1 MRIKTSKRIDEI
13 SDYLNNLYKF
23 KYDGIISRIAFTY
36 SLQLNIKFDLVDET
50 HVVSDGKDWRD
61 DRALFGAS
69 SSFRSNLPI
78 YKTLLIQHY
87 ERSLLD
93 DEFVLLFK
101 RHLSFGLEK
110 IYNDLDGKNIA
121 GGYHIQYLM
130 TLVKNGLT
138 VVRKSNVPFGNS
150 KIETVKIESSDRLIS
165 FDIGSTEN
173 GESVIINLNKDFEP
187 QHIAIAGMTRSGK
200 TELVK
205 HILYQIH
212 QVSNKELKFIFLD
225 YKGEGQSEALS
236 KFLKSTDCE
245 FIDISKAPF
254 EFNPLASIEQKIK
267 HIQDLDITAL
277 VDAIA
282 SVDTTKLGVSQQ
294 HLLKT
299 VISDCFGEKRG
310 KLPTFQNVF
319 EAISNYYEENN
330 KNPDTLYSIIEKL
343 STVFKE
349 PIDYNNKIYSKN
361 LYLNLPATASD
372 TYRKATVFSVLKYLF
387 FEFIKSDTVVQ
398 NEEGVKPLKYIIVV
412 DEAHV
417 YMKDKSSRKVLEDF
431 LRLISSKGVAV
442 VLLSQGVE
450 DYKHKDFDF
459 VSQIKIPICLNI
471 NNKDYNLIQSF
482 IGTPKS
488 KPKLQDAI
496 NKLIPSNDYK
506 KGLINFNEPVIINV
520 KQFWQTIK

>member
-1 MRIKTSKRIDEI
+1 
-13 SDYLNNLYKF
+13 
-23 KYDGIISRIAFTY
+23 
-36 SLQLNIKFDLVDET
+36 
-50 HVVSDGKDWRD
+50 
-61 DRALFGAS
+61 
-69 SSFRSNLPI
+69 
-78 YKTLLIQHY
+78 
-87 ERSLLD
+87 
-93 DEFVLLFK
+93 
-101 RHLSFGLEK
+101 
-110 IYNDLDGKNIA
+110 LDGKNIA

-130 TLVKNGLT
+130 TIVKNGLT
-138 VVRKSNVPFGNS
+138 VVRKNFIPFGNS
-150 KIETVKIESSDRLIS
+150 RTDKIKIDSTNRLIS
-165 FDIGSTEN
+165 FDIGVTESGDN
-173 GESVIINLNKDFEP
+173 IRINLNKDFEP

-200 TELVK
+200 TELIK

-212 QVSNKELKFIFLD
+212 QISNKELKFVFLD

-236 KFLKSTDCE
+236 LFLKSTDCE
-245 FIDISKAPF
+245 FIDISKSPF
-254 EFNPLASIEQKIK
+254 EFNPLASIERTNK

-282 SVDTTKLGVSQQ
+282 SVDTTKLGVTQQ

-299 VISDCFGEKRG
+299 VITDCFAGKLT
-310 KLPTFQNVF
+310 KLPTFKNVF
-319 EAISNYYEENN
+319 DAIESYYEENN

-349 PIDYNNKIYSKN
+349 PVDYNNKIYSRN

-387 FEFIKSDTVVQ
+387 FEFIKSETVVQ
-398 NEEGVKPLKYIIVV
+398 NEDGIKPLKYIIVV

-482 IGTPKS
+482 VGTPRS
-488 KPKLQDAI
+488 KPKLQEAI
-496 NKLIPSNDYK
+496 NKLVPS
-506 KGLINFNEPVIINV
+506 KGLINFNEPSIISIN
-520 KQFWQTIK
+520 QFWKTVSSQ